1 MNTAQ
6 QNPVA
11 NTFMLVLAILVVIGG
26 VVGYYLLDGQ
36 PDFIRMLA
44 VIGAL
49 IVAGFIAYKT
59 QQGRALFEFLKA
71 ADLERRKIVWP
82 TRTETLQTT
91 VIIGVVT
98 LIVSFILFGMDLFFS
113 WGVRLLM
120 GGGV

>member
-59 QQGRALFEFLKA
+59 QQGRALFDFLKA